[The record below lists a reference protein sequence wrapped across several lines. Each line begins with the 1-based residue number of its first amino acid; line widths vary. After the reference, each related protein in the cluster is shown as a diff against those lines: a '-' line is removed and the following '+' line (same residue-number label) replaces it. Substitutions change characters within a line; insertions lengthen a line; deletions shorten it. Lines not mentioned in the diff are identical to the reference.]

1 VKNYAFDRRQLLPP
15 DTASS
20 LPGLIVE
27 APPAAFVAGVD
38 EAGRGPLAGP
48 VVAAAVI
55 LKDAPRIR
63 GLRDSKQLTPLQRDH
78 FFDEIQARAL
88 AVTVSIV
95 PHDVI
100 DTINILAASLHAM
113 RDCLSRL
120 SVKPDLVLVDG
131 NQKPNSGLPERAI
144 VKGDGLS
151 AAIMAAS
158 IVAKV
163 TRDRLMIAAHER
175 FPEYGFNEHKG
186 YACERHIEALR
197 KHGPCPIHRRTFDPL
212 KSWLTAGAQLLPS

>member
-1 VKNYAFDRRQLLPP
+1 MKNYAFDRRQLLPP
-15 DTASS
+15 DTDPA
-20 LPGLIVE
+20 LPGLTVVV
-27 APPAAFVAGVD
+27 PPAMHLAGVD

-63 GLRDSKQLTPLQRDH
+63 GLRDSKQLTALQRDR
-78 FFDEIQARAL
+78 FFDEIQARAV

-120 SVKPDLVLVDG
+120 PVKPDLVLVDG
-131 NQKPNSGLPERAI
+131 NQKPNSGFPERAI
-144 VKGDGLS
+144 VKGDDQS

-186 YACERHIEALR
+186 YACDRHIEALR

-212 KSWLTAGAQLLPS
+212 KSWLLSAPQLLPS